1 MKRWWYAAATAV
13 GMASAG
19 CQDPPE
25 IVPVMPP
32 GVELKRMPEI
42 PEGEGAQALGEQAV
56 QASATE
62 SPLQELSTAVSPP
75 TPIGKPATTK
85 TGLIYET
92 VKEGTGAEAKPGQ
105 TITVHYTG
113 TLTDGRKFDSS
124 RDKGDPI
131 TFQLG
136 THQVIQGWDEG
147 LSGMRV
153 GERRK
158 LTIPPE
164 MAYGPTGRPPVIP
177 PNATL
182 LFDVE
187 LLAVK

>member
-1 MKRWWYAAATAV
+1 MKRWSCAAAMAV
-13 GMASAG
+13 GLGLAG

-32 GVELKRMPEI
+32 GVELKRMPQI

-62 SPLQELSTAVSPP
+62 SPLQELTTAVSPP
-75 TPIGKPATTK
+75 TPVGKPATTK
-85 TGLIYET
+85 SGLVYET
-92 VKEGTGAEAKPGQ
+92 VKEGTGDEAKPGQ
-105 TITVHYTG
+105 SVTVHYTG
-113 TLTDGRKFDSS
+113 TLPDGRKFDSS
-124 RDKGDPI
+124 RDRGEPL
-131 TFQLG
+131 TFTLG
-136 THQVIQGWDEG
+136 THQVIAGWDEG
-147 LSGMRV
+147 LSGMHV

-158 LTIPPE
+158 LTIPPQLG
-164 MAYGPTGRPPVIP
+164 YGPTDHGPIP
-177 PNATL
+177 ANSTL